1 MNFKTED
8 FPTPVSPTRRMV
20 CGVSVDALIVP
31 FLRDSV
37 SLRNTVRRCRLK
49 DVVTY
54 LTFEDAV
61 FDLVELNQ

>member
-20 CGVSVDALIVP
+20 CGVSFDVLIVP

-37 SLRNTVRRCRLK
+37 SLRNTVRRCGLK

-54 LTFEDAV
+54 LTFEDIV